1 MLYAAA
7 PGRAARKFEM
17 LREGLPEYGKKVP
30 ERGSARSST
39 AAAQAAQLACLLASA
54 LQAASFPG

>member
-1 MLYAAA
+1 
-7 PGRAARKFEM
+7 M